1 MYVLRRLARH
11 KAILGII
18 FVKEQHLTVNASG
31 PSFHEAAS
39 LLPGDICALFPQTE
53 ICVAP
58 RTIRRLANC
67 PRANSEL
74 KCLPGATGV
83 VSSNTEDFGIW
94 DATTTVQDDS
104 TVNIVFANTS
114 RTEVKLHRAVPMGYL
129 QLIDPSKGRHL
140 DETAIAEIFD
150 NTDGEPAEPP
160 RGLIE
165 EPSPA
170 DLFFLDESINIQTL
184 DPLATTYR

>member
-1 MYVLRRLARH
+1 M
-11 KAILGII
+11 
-18 FVKEQHLTVNASG
+18 
-31 PSFHEAAS
+31 
-39 LLPGDICALFPQTE
+39 
-53 ICVAP
+53 
-58 RTIRRLANC
+58 
-67 PRANSEL
+67 
-74 KCLPGATGV
+74 

-140 DETAIAEIFD
+140 DETAIADIFD

-170 DLFFLDESINIQTL
+170 DLFILDESINIQML
-184 DPLATTYR
+184 DPLAATYR